1 MKKFFT
7 TALLLTMV
15 LRVMASQI
23 EMKEAQATAQRFLD
37 GQLSSQRFS
46 GFSSP
51 QIRLIHT
58 EVNVSRSNQP
68 VYYVFNSDAGFVIVS
83 GDDRT
88 REILA
93 YGDSPIDMTQIPD
106 NMKFWL
112 SMYKQEIEYL
122 QSHPDE
128 PVTSPKDKLKTS
140 GGKSFNMLSINPML
154 SAQWNQDAPFNKL
167 CPVLPDGY
175 HSLTGCSATSL
186 SMILHHWKYPVDSIP
201 EVPGYRYQTT
211 QYLIELPTLPSI
223 RFDWDNMLDEYPDSG
238 YTVEQADAVAML
250 MRHVGQAEKT
260 SYMTNGSSANGD
272 NIFEA
277 VKFLGYDEGVNKVIK
292 AIPDYCGYEEE
303 LINDEDW
310 AAMLQNELLEHRP
323 VVYLAYMRI
332 ESQDI
337 SFGISGHA
345 FCVDG
350 YDAVSDTYHVN
361 WGWGGTADGYFA
373 LNAFNGHS
381 QLYNIGQSMIIG
393 IEPPVTIPTIKVP
406 PLVGVESYVND
417 QATTTFNVNGRLL
430 DGDVTLTLNDVNGV
444 FALDATTISAT
455 EVMAGKTVTVTYAPK
470 DLGTHTAS
478 VVLSSHGALDTTII
492 LQGTSMLEV
501 YPPVLMPID
510 SSHVNM
516 TAFRADWTDRTDDQ
530 NIKSY
535 TLEVSTNPS
544 VMLLSSS
551 DFSDYPDIIGNLAS
565 DVGQYIPEG
574 WTYDGG
580 GFWLDGGCIE
590 ICPGSTLTSES
601 LDLSLYDKVTVVVS
615 AKNWS
620 NYQKTK
626 LTISTSAASEKVILS
641 NSYDDYYT
649 VLDCNSVDSISFSAG
664 GYYSEYYIMIQKIEI
679 YAGELE
685 KPGLRGVS
693 EEGDAEYRL
702 VTDITGKNYTVDG
715 LSPGGTFFYKVKARY
730 IDGSESPWSLAQMV
744 TLFDKNHQFESGD
757 VNHDGFVDISDVT
770 SMINYLLTAN
780 NEVCSICGD
789 VNHDGIL
796 DINDVTALI
805 DILLNGQ

>member
-211 QYLIELPTLPSI
+211 QYWIELPTLPSI

-292 AIPDYCGYEEE
+292 AIPDYYGYEEE

-323 VVYLAYMRI
+323 VLYLAYMRI

-337 SFGISGHA
+337 SFGIRGHA

-417 QATTTFNVNGRLL
+417 QATATFNVNGRLL

-444 FALDATTISAT
+444 FALDATTISAA

-470 DLGTHTAS
+470 DLGTHAAT
-478 VVLSSHGALDTTII
+478 VVLSSHGAADTTII
-492 LQGTSMLEV
+492 LQGTSMLEA

-516 TAFRADWTDRTDDQ
+516 TAFRADWTDRTDDE

-544 VMLLSSS
+544 VMLLSAN
-551 DFSDYPDIIGNLAS
+551 DFSGYPDIIGNLAS
-565 DVGQYIPEG
+565 DAGQYIPEG

-796 DINDVTALI
+796 DISDVTALI

>member
-23 EMKEAQATAQRFLD
+23 EMKEAQATAQRFFD
-37 GQLSSQRFS
+37 GQISSQRFS
-46 GFSSP
+46 AHSSP
-51 QIRLIHT
+51 QMRLIHT

-83 GDDRT
+83 GDDHA

-93 YGDSPIDMTQIPD
+93 YGDSPIDMAQIPE

-128 PVTSPKDKLKTS
+128 PVTGPKDKLKTS
-140 GGKSFNMLSINPML
+140 GRSFNMLSINPML
-154 SAQWNQDAPFNKL
+154 SARWNQDAPFNKL
-167 CPVLPDGY
+167 CPVLPNGY

-201 EVPGYRYQTT
+201 EVPGYAYMSNSGW
-211 QYLIELPTLPSI
+211 LELQTLPSI
-223 RFDWDNMLDEYPDSG
+223 RFDWDNMLDVYTDGG

-260 SYMTNGSSANGD
+260 SYMTNGSSANDD

-277 VKFLGYDEGVNKVIK
+277 VKFFGYDEGVNKVIK
-292 AIPDYCGYEEE
+292 AIPDYYGYEEE

-323 VVYLAYMRI
+323 VLYLAYTRI
-332 ESQDI
+332 ETQDI
-337 SFGISGHA
+337 SIGIRGHA

-361 WGWGGTADGYFA
+361 WGWGGAADGYFA
-373 LNAFNGHS
+373 LNAFKGHS

-455 EVMAGKTVTVTYAPK
+455 EVMAGKTVTVTYTPK

-478 VVLSSHGALDTTII
+478 VVLSSHGVADTTII
-492 LQGTSMLEV
+492 LQGTSILEV
-501 YPPVLMPID
+501 YPPVLVPID

-516 TAFRADWTDRTDDQ
+516 TAFRADWTDRTVDE
-530 NIKSY
+530 NIESY

-590 ICPGSTLTSES
+590 ICPGSTLTSGS

-620 NYQKTK
+620 DYQKAK
-626 LTISTSAASEKVILS
+626 LTISTSAASEKVMLG
-641 NSYDDYYT
+641 NNYDEYYI
-649 VLDCNSVDSISFSAG
+649 VLDCNSIDSISFAAG
-664 GYYSEYYIMIQKIEI
+664 IYYSGYYIMIQKIEI

-702 VTDITGKNYTVDG
+702 VTDITDKNYTVDG

-744 TLFDKNHQFESGD
+744 TLFDKNHQFVSGD

-796 DINDVTALI
+796 DISDVTALI
-805 DILLNGQ
+805 NILLNGR